1 MSFKIKFQDFL
12 YKNLV
17 HPLVYLCVGTLFFFI
32 AIEMLPL
39 KIFISYFFFLL
50 LYRNTV
56 DFFHIVQLGKH
67 PTKLSYYC

>member
-17 HPLVYLCVGTLFFFI
+17 HPLVYLFVGTLFFFI

-39 KIFISYFFFLL
+39 KIFISYFFFCCYIEIRLI
-50 LYRNTV
+50 
-56 DFFHIVQLGKH
+56 FFILFN
-67 PTKLSYYC
+67 